1 VILAFRRGLEAQV
14 SALLYGATGY
24 SGQLILAECLAR
36 GLQPILGGRSE
47 AVAALARSHG
57 LESRVLGLDDAAAL
71 RRALNGVEAV
81 LHRRE
86 ASSHVGQELATLAA
100 SLRADLVVMGCYGHS
115 RTVFEALAARSDEA
129 RAAGVMLLPGTG
141 FDVVP
146 SDCLAA
152 HLKARLPDAT
162 TLTLA
167 FESSGGLS
175 RGTAT
180 TMVENISRGGAVRR
194 DGRITPVPAAWKTM
208 RVDLG
213 KGPVEVTTIPWGDV
227 ATAWYSTGIPNIE
240 VYTRINA
247 RLRAGLK
254 ASRYL
259 GWLLASG
266 PVQRMLKARIQ
277 RAIPGP
283 GETARGRGVSRIWGE
298 VTSSAGGHAR
308 ARLTGPSGY
317 TMTARTAVA
326 ALARTLAGGATP
338 GFRTPSLAFGAD
350 FILSIDGVTREDVA

>member
-1 VILAFRRGLEAQV
+1 
-14 SALLYGATGY
+14 
-24 SGQLILAECLAR
+24 
-36 GLQPILGGRSE
+36 
-47 AVAALARSHG
+47 
-57 LESRVLGLDDAAAL
+57 
-71 RRALNGVEAV
+71 
-81 LHRRE
+81 
-86 ASSHVGQELATLAA
+86 
-100 SLRADLVVMGCYGHS
+100 
-115 RTVFEALAARSDEA
+115 
-129 RAAGVMLLPGTG
+129 MLLPGTG

-162 TLTLA
+162 RLTLA

-180 TMVENISRGGAVRR
+180 TMVENISRGGAIRR
-194 DGRITPVPAAWKTM
+194 GGRITPVPAGWKTI

-227 ATAWYSTGIPNIE
+227 ATAWYSTGIPDIE
-240 VYTRINA
+240 VYTRTNA

-283 GETARGRGVSRIWGE
+283 GETARARGFPGSG
-298 VTSSAGGHAR
+298 AR
-308 ARLTGPSGY
+308 
-317 TMTARTAVA
+317 
-326 ALARTLAGGATP
+326 
-338 GFRTPSLAFGAD
+338 
-350 FILSIDGVTREDVA
+350 